1 MSRKKARESLDLDR
15 FRKAM
20 RGVWSSSIGKDT
32 LDESPMAY
40 KKASD
45 ILKSLDDTVE
55 VEKRLLPVYNIKAP
69 G

>member
-1 MSRKKARESLDLDR
+1 MNGNLTINPPFNQVGEYA
-15 FRKAM
+15 A
-20 RGVWSSSIGKDT
+20 SSSIGKDT

-45 ILKSLDDTVE
+45 ILKTLDDTVE
-55 VEKRLLPVYNIKAP
+55 IEKRLLPVYNIKAP